1 VTTVGARAGLMLILG
16 IRKGAQMRGLVSIAI
31 GALSLALAGCSED
44 VRLERRTVT
53 YPNGKG
59 VKEDWTFTR
68 KPNGDTLEHGVHK
81 KFFWNGNPSESV
93 IWKMGK
99 RDGSAQAWYDNGAAK
114 WQKSYDNGEKQ
125 GTWRLFYLGGQPWI
139 VVNYSQDKLDG
150 KAQVWSRDGGDPK
163 EAEFGQGNCKS
174 GECGLLDLPEIP
186 VADPADST
194 ATAAKVEATRVREI
208 LKEFLDQ

>member
-1 VTTVGARAGLMLILG
+1 
-16 IRKGAQMRGLVSIAI
+16 MRGLAFIAFGAI
-31 GALSLALAGCSED
+31 SLLALSGCGED

-93 IWKMGK
+93 VWKMGQ

-114 WQKSYDNGEKQ
+114 WQKSYDNGKKQ
-125 GTWRLFYLGGQPWI
+125 GTWRLFYLDGHPWMT
-139 VVNYSQDKLDG
+139 VNYDKDRLQG
-150 KAQVWSRDGGDPK
+150 KAQAWGKTGGDPK
-163 EAEFGQGNCKS
+163 EAEFDKGNCQS
-174 GECGLLDLPEIP
+174 GDCALLEIP
-186 VADPADST
+186 EPPP
-194 ATAAKVEATRVREI
+194 TAAPTDKTDAARDREVV
-208 LKEFLDQ
+208 KDFLDQ

>member
-1 VTTVGARAGLMLILG
+1 
-16 IRKGAQMRGLVSIAI
+16 MRVLASIAG
-31 GALSLALAGCSED
+31 GAIVLFAIAGCGGDD

-93 IWKMGK
+93 VWKMGK

-114 WQKSYDNGEKQ
+114 WQKSYDNGAKQ
-125 GTWRLFYLGGQPWI
+125 GTWRLFYPDGHPWI
-139 VVNYSQDKLDG
+139 VAPFDKDKLQG
-150 KAQVWSRDGGDPK
+150 KVQVWGKTGGDPK
-163 EAEFGQGNCKS
+163 EADFDHGACKS
-174 GECGLLDLPEIP
+174 GDCALLEAPTAPPDASA
-186 VADPADST
+186 ADKT
-194 ATAAKVEATRVREI
+194 EANRTGEA
-208 LKEFLDQ
+208 LKDFLDQG

>member
-1 VTTVGARAGLMLILG
+1 
-16 IRKGAQMRGLVSIAI
+16 MRGLVSIAI
-31 GALSLALAGCSED
+31 GALSLTLAGCGED

-53 YPNGKG
+53 YPNGRG

-81 KFFWNGNPSESV
+81 KFFWNGNPAESV

-99 RDGSAQAWYDNGAAK
+99 RDGSAQAWYENGAAK

-125 GTWRLFYLGGQPWI
+125 GTWRLFYMDKQPWI
-139 VVNYSQDKLDG
+139 VVNYAKDKLDG
-150 KAQVWSRDGGDPK
+150 KAEVWGKTGGDPK
-163 EAEFGQGNCKS
+163 EAEFVQGNCKS
-174 GECGLLDLPEIP
+174 GDCALLEAPPEL
-186 VADPADST
+186 
-194 ATAAKVEATRVREI
+194 AAKSPTDTPTDTLADTTTAGRVEAARVREM